1 MLGQNEAVESSV
13 IPQEREAQLIKQL
26 LKILVEDSQVKMI
39 GSNGEQ
45 VAIPESVYGVLRQV
59 VRAIASGQ
67 VVSVVVQEQEMT
79 TQEAADF
86 LNVSR
91 PYLIKLLEQG
101 EIQYIKVGSH
111 RRVNLLDLMKYKDE
125 RDKKRHEG
133 IKELSQFL
141 QEEGFYNEEE

>member
-1 MLGQNEAVESSV
+1 MECCAT
-13 IPQEREAQLIKQL
+13 
-26 LKILVEDSQVKMI
+26 
-39 GSNGEQ
+39 
-45 VAIPESVYGVLRQV
+45 V

-91 PYLIKLLEQG
+91 PYLIKLLERG
-101 EIQYIKVGSH
+101 EIQYTKVGSH
-111 RRVNLLDLMKYKDE
+111 RRVNLLDLIKYKDK

-141 QEEGFYNEEE
+141 QEEGFYNEEK